1 MSSNKLS
8 SLEKKI
14 IELLKSYPDASIP
27 IPLLQDAL
35 SLTRKKDAQKLKKS
49 INRLKQLNHVRV
61 TRGNLVRLNE
71 VAEADKTV
79 VQGKLDVTSHGDG
92 YVIVEGRDQDI
103 KISHKFLGTALD
115 GDIVKVKLMGYHRK
129 SNKPMGRIEEVVKR
143 SRTLFVGTLEEVA
156 KNTYLI
162 KSDQQSSRVD
172 FFVDPEGLN
181 GAEPG
186 DKVTFNL
193 VQWDDVR
200 GYPQAI
206 VVQTLGKAG
215 TNEASVL
222 SILAEKQFA
231 SSFPPHVEEFA
242 ERIPDRI
249 TEEEIARRRDMRDEV
264 VLTIDPAD
272 AKDFDDGLSI
282 RVLDNGN
289 YYLGVHIADV
299 SHYMPRGSVLDEEAL
314 HRGTS
319 VYLVDRVIPMLPER
333 LSNGVCSLR
342 PHEDKLAYSC
352 FMEIAPN
359 GKLVNYSIEETVI
372 HSKQRFVYDEVQEIL
387 DGNNGHK
394 FKDELQTLEKLAKN
408 LLEKRFHEGS
418 INFETPEPKFVLDE
432 KGWPKDVIVKER
444 LFAHRLI
451 EECMLMANKTVATHV
466 ETLRRSGKGK
476 GGKVS
481 KNDHPFLYRIHD
493 KPDLEKLNN
502 IRETVKPI
510 GVNFDL
516 NSNISTKKINSLLE
530 QVEDTSLENIINGL
544 MLRAMAKA
552 EYSPKNIGHFGL
564 GFANYAHFT
573 SPIRR
578 YPDVIVHRLL
588 KRYSSGATEYT
599 YEQLIQNGEHCS
611 ERERYAVE
619 AERDSVKLKQ
629 VEYLS
634 ERLGQSF
641 TGTIS
646 GVTENGIYVQIND
659 IYCEGMIRVS
669 DLKDDYYIY
678 HPKNHCLTG
687 RSKGK
692 QYQLGDSIKVKVV
705 RTDLDKR
712 QIDLELSGF

>member
-1 MSSNKLS
+1 MSQNKLS
-8 SLEKKI
+8 SLERKI

-27 IPLLQDAL
+27 IPLLEDAL
-35 SLTRKKDAQKLKKS
+35 SLKKKKGGQKLKKS
-49 INRLKQLNHVRV
+49 INRLKQLGHIRV
-61 TRGNLVRLNE
+61 TKGNLVRLNE
-71 VAEADKTV
+71 VAEADKSF

-129 SNKPMGRIEEVVKR
+129 SNKPMGRIEEVVQR
-143 SRTLFVGTLEEVA
+143 SRTLFVGTLEKVA
-156 KNTYLI
+156 QNTYLI

-172 FFVDPEGLN
+172 FFVDPDDLN
-181 GAEPG
+181 GARPG

-200 GYPQAI
+200 GYPQAR
-206 VVQTLGKAG
+206 VVQSLGDAG
-215 TNEASVL
+215 TNEANVL

-231 SSFPPHVEEFA
+231 SSFPDHVEEFA
-242 ERIPDRI
+242 ERIPDHI
-249 TEEEIARRRDMRDEV
+249 TEDEIARRRDMRDEV
-264 VLTIDPAD
+264 VMTIDPAN

-282 RVLDNGN
+282 AILNNGN

-299 SHYMPRGSVLDEEAL
+299 THYMPRGSILDEEAL

-342 PHEDKLAYSC
+342 PNEDKLAYSC

-372 HSKQRFVYDEVQEIL
+372 HSKQRFVYDEVQDIL
-387 DGNNGHK
+387 DGNADHPFIN
-394 FKDELQTLEKLAKN
+394 ELQILEKLAKT
-408 LLEKRFHEGS
+408 LLERRFNEGS

-432 KGWPKDVIVKER
+432 NGKPVDVIVKER

-466 ETLRRSGKGK
+466 QSLRKQK
-476 GGKVS
+476 GGGKTS
-481 KNDHPFLYRIHD
+481 KNDHPFLYRVHD

-510 GVNFDL
+510 GINFDL
-516 NSNISTKKINSLLE
+516 NGNVTPKKINSLLQ
-530 QVEDTSLENIINGL
+530 QVEETSLEKIINGL

-552 EYSPKNIGHFGL
+552 EYTPKNIGHFGL
-564 GFANYAHFT
+564 GFENYTHFT

-588 KRYSSGATEYT
+588 KRYSAGATEYT
-599 YEQLIQNGEHCS
+599 YEQLTQNGEHCS

-634 ERLGQSF
+634 ERLGQTF
-641 TGTIS
+641 AGTIS
-646 GVTENGIYVQIND
+646 GVTDNGIYVQIND

-678 HPKNHCLTG
+678 HPKLHCLTG

-692 QYQLGDSIKVKVV
+692 KYRLGDAINVKVV
-705 RTDLDKR
+705 RTDLEKR
-712 QIDLELSGF
+712 QIDLELSRS